1 MFAEVPAGGDA
12 YVLKLILHNWDDESC
27 AKILRNI
34 CARLAPGGRVI
45 AIDTVLPP
53 LGDVSDVPS
62 KLLDLNM
69 MLLLPGK
76 ERTRVEWEALYRG
89 AGLAITALIPV
100 PDAFNIFVI
109 EGRRVA
115 EA

>member
-1 MFAEVPAGGDA
+1 MFAEVPPGGDA

-34 CARLAPGGRVI
+34 CGRLAPGGRVI

-62 KLLDLNM
+62 KL
-69 MLLLPGK
+69 
-76 ERTRVEWEALYRG
+76 
-89 AGLAITALIPV
+89 IPV

-115 EA
+115 DA